1 VPDPA
6 LGFSTAAA
14 AIAGGR
20 SVFAGYGE
28 TGTPV
33 LMRIVLNRANRPHY
47 LQLMRLEKPIGTY
60 LLLWP
65 TWWALWLAAEGVPP
79 LGLLLVF
86 SLGVVVMRAAGCV
99 INDFADR
106 HWDGAVER
114 TKQRPLAS
122 GAVTGTE
129 ALQLF
134 FLLLIVAACLLFF
147 LNWQTALLSL
157 VALAL
162 ASVYPFTKRYTQLP
176 QVVLGAAFSWGM
188 PMAFMAI
195 QLQLPPLLWLLYG
208 ANLLWTVAYDT
219 YYALVDRADDI
230 KVGIKSTAILFGRY
244 ALPIIV
250 VLQCVSLLLLV
261 AVGYLAQ
268 LHLVYYLS
276 LLAAACC
283 FVWQFTQAGQG
294 RDGCF
299 AAFLHNH
306 YVGMLVFAGIALS
319 YLLEG

>member
-1 VPDPA
+1 MLA
-6 LGFSTAAA
+6 LKHAHW
-14 AIAGGR
+14 R
-20 SVFAGYGE
+20 Y
-28 TGTPV
+28 
-33 LMRIVLNRANRPHY
+33 Y

-79 LGLLLVF
+79 LHLLLVF
-86 SLGVVVMRAAGCV
+86 TAGVVLMRAAGCV
-99 INDFADR
+99 INDYADR

-114 TKQRPLAS
+114 TKHRPLAS
-122 GAVTGTE
+122 GAVSGKE

-134 FLLLIVAACLLFF
+134 VLLLLLSASLLLF
-147 LNWQTALLSL
+147 LNRQTVLLSL
-157 VALAL
+157 VAVVL
-162 ASVYPFTKRYTQLP
+162 ASVYPFMKRYTQLP

-195 QLQLPPLLWLLYG
+195 QLQLPSILWLLYF

-219 YYALVDRADDI
+219 YYALVDRPDDL

-244 ALPIIV
+244 ALPIIAL
-250 VLQCVSLLLLV
+250 LQLASLVLLLLV
-261 AVGYLAQ
+261 GVLTE
-268 LHLVYYLS
+268 LHPVFYLS
-276 LLAAACC
+276 LALSAGC
-283 FVWQFTQAGQG
+283 FVYQHRIA
-294 RDGCF
+294 RRSREGCF

-319 YLLEG
+319 YLLKG